1 MYSKLYNETDQYGT
15 AKILK
20 AALSGNFKNSF
31 SIIRHG
37 IFNAVFYF
45 SLVLLTT
52 NTKL

>member
-37 IFNAVFYF
+37 IFNAVFF

-52 NTKL
+52 SSKL